1 AVIAVPKS
9 GTGARV
15 DWSGD
20 VSHYREWWMSEKTP
34 RTDYDEIIAT
44 IDLVNLAFDSLPEAH
59 IYLVYGNDGGA
70 LAKKVMDRLRD
81 DPNEN
86 IFKIYGHITVDTETG
101 EYIGHNLDG
110 TAWLSRDLDPIQKN
124 K

>member
-1 AVIAVPKS
+1 
-9 GTGARV
+9 
-15 DWSGD
+15 
-20 VSHYREWWMSEKTP
+20 MSEKTP

-81 DPNEN
+81 DPNGN
-86 IFKIYGHITVDTETG
+86 IFKIYVTAAADLTLRDTPSS
-101 EYIGHNLDG
+101 
-110 TAWLSRDLDPIQKN
+110 SRLLA
-124 K
+124 